1 MLILY
6 CSTSANPYSHQV
18 VRPATGGAR
27 TPVIFGNS
35 HIYIPCLQQVQWRP
49 RPLPPTPRSDTDKR
63 CMTNEQV
70 WAHMVMQYNG
80 PALDEYAENLD
91 VESRVWDRP
100 LSKNNYM
107 VMYEYAYTD
116 NNTSYEV
123 IMEYLSVSITY

>member
-1 MLILY
+1 
-6 CSTSANPYSHQV
+6 
-18 VRPATGGAR
+18 
-27 TPVIFGNS
+27 
-35 HIYIPCLQQVQWRP
+35 
-49 RPLPPTPRSDTDKR
+49 
-63 CMTNEQV
+63 
-70 WAHMVMQYNG
+70 MVMQYNG